1 MEYYLRFEAIEAYP
15 AMIDKNLCA
24 FICDY
29 TLNGIT
35 VDKIKLWVDISNKEN
50 DLDFEFIEN
59 HMETIKD
66 EVINPKNHDF
76 VICYSDQCNSCS
88 WSHDFNATIEIEQKT
103 IILRRN
109 IHSSTWFFFDLV
121 ESFYYRYI
129 FWQNT
134 SKSLFC
140 QGCIKQ

>member
-1 MEYYLRFEAIEAYP
+1 MEYYLHFETIEAYP

-29 TLNGIT
+29 TLNGVT
-35 VDKIKLWVDISNKEN
+35 VDKLKLWVDISNKEN

-59 HMETIKD
+59 HIETLKNEI
-66 EVINPKNHDF
+66 INPRNHNF
-76 VICYSDQCNSCS
+76 VIYYLDDCDRCY
-88 WSHDFNATIEIEQKT
+88 WSHNFNATIEIEQKT
-103 IILRRN
+103 IELTRN
-109 IHSSTWFFFDLV
+109 NNSSTSFFYDFV

-134 SKSLFC
+134 SKSY
-140 QGCIKQ
+140 KK